1 MLQHQA
7 VIMKAAENGDQ
18 EGIKLAPISG
28 IKYRLMMPNKN
39 NGQLILS
46 FVSVQDAKN
55 CELVLK
61 HLDDSNNKYFTQIN
75 SCKINDQI
83 ATIKDGKVINFDLEN
98 NEKYKFVINTDL
110 KDYYASEVT
119 ISYEIR

>member
-1 MLQHQA
+1 
-7 VIMKAAENGDQ
+7 
-18 EGIKLAPISG
+18 
-28 IKYRLMMPNKN
+28 MPNKN
-39 NGQLILS
+39 NGQFILS
-46 FVSVQDAKN
+46 FVSIQDAKN

-61 HLDDSNNKYFTQIN
+61 HLDDSNTKYFTQIN